1 MQYSYNNS
9 NVLISAVCPL
19 QGKQTELPSSR
30 AGMALGPEGNPL
42 LVGIRA
48 GPRSWLPPPL
58 HLWKLT
64 VGTQKYP
71 VLLAVARNGVPPR
84 MPIPRGVETQ

>member
-1 MQYSYNNS
+1 MQCSYGRDALPFGVQSDHGVTSHVCVVCAYTMQYSYNNS

-48 GPRSWLPPPL
+48 GPRS
-58 HLWKLT
+58 
-64 VGTQKYP
+64 
-71 VLLAVARNGVPPR
+71 
-84 MPIPRGVETQ
+84 